1 MRGHFVALVAVVAAL
16 TLPALAH
23 AAPPANDS
31 YTTPEV
37 ISGASGTVF
46 GTRAEAT
53 AEAAETPSM
62 PHYHSIWYA
71 WTAPGYGTVSFDT
84 AGTAWAWVFEDGRLE
99 TESMTINGQRYGF
112 FNVKAGVT
120 YLVGLDDWTDGG
132 PTQFG
137 WSYTETPPPP
147 ANDDWTSPQP
157 LDDTSG
163 TVALDTRGATRQSCD
178 GDLGYGYSVWYSWVA
193 PDSGE
198 LTIQAI
204 TDTRGTIAGVYTY
217 DGSTPCAVQIT
228 RSGGDPGVAN
238 VVAGQRYLFGVDTWG
253 DTGGPTSFTYA
264 FATVERPVN
273 DDFAN
278 ATSLGSQHRGSVS
291 GSALHATAEP
301 GEPPLGPKTVWYAWT
316 PDVSGVA
323 SVDFKLGNGV
333 VYTGTSLDSLNTVA
347 YGGGRFDVTG
357 GTTYFLQVGSAGDY
371 GVDWLLEPDAP
382 PANDLFANAQSIQ
395 GDGGYVEST
404 NRLATF
410 QSGEPSHGGTST
422 ASVWFTWTA
431 PADGNMVFWVDSSS
445 WTVVQAYVGA
455 KLTVLSPAP
464 GELQE
469 PEAQRVSFP
478 AVARTTYR
486 LAVDSRGGGTGVFW
500 LGWLT
505 DSGTPAGGA
514 QPDTFATD
522 EDTPLTLTPDELT
535 ANDASAD
542 GGPVSFENAS
552 TDEEGHGTLT
562 FDDSGNLIFT
572 PDANFNGDGH
582 FSYSVIDDT
591 GTETTATV
599 TVQVA
604 PVNDAPTVT
613 LTAGAASIA
622 EGGAT
627 SLTATAADVDGD
639 KLTYS
644 WSATAGTVT
653 DSDSSATLSVDD
665 GPAVSTVRV
674 TVSDGTDS
682 AIASQDVVVTNVA
695 PTVAL
700 KSVVGAWGVQLPFTA
715 TIGDPSAAD
724 RAAGLSPTWFF
735 DGAPVPG
742 ARTTHVFAA
751 PGSYQ
756 VTFTAT
762 DKDGGSSTRPLTV
775 KVLRRNSTLAYAGAA
790 SAPFGF
796 GTVAATLGDALDP
809 ATARLDGHALSFT
822 AGGVSFTAT
831 TSGGTG
837 TVGVG
842 GALLP
847 GTYAIGAAFAGD
859 TLYGAS
865 SASGSLTVVNSAGK
879 ATGSGMLS
887 DGTPVSFSVRGDG
900 TAVNGTFAAGPFAA
914 ASVTALG
921 ISGHAAWFAGTGTD
935 GRPFVASVD
944 DAAEPGA
951 GADAVRIWIDG
962 ALQPGSGTIAT
973 GNVQLHK

>member
-1 MRGHFVALVAVVAAL
+1 MRGQFVALVAVLAAL
-16 TLPALAH
+16 TLTAVAH

-31 YTTPEV
+31 YTTPEA
-37 ISGASGTVF
+37 ISGTTGTVF

-53 AEAAETPSM
+53 AEDAEPPSM

-99 TESMTINGQRYGF
+99 TQTVKINGQRYGF

-120 YLVGLDDWTDGG
+120 YLVGLDDWTEGG

-147 ANDDWTSPQP
+147 ANDDWMSPQP
-157 LDDTSG
+157 LEDASG

-178 GDLGYGYSVWYSWVA
+178 GDLGYGYSIWYSWVA

-198 LTIQAI
+198 LTIQTI

-217 DGSTPCAVQIT
+217 DGSTPCAVQIA
-228 RSGGDPGVAN
+228 RSGGDAGVAN

-253 DTGGPTSFTYA
+253 DTGGPTSFNYA
-264 FATVERPVN
+264 FATVERPAN
-273 DDFAN
+273 NDFAN
-278 ATSLGSQHRGSVS
+278 ATLFGSEHRGSVT

-323 SVDFKLGNGV
+323 SVDFKLGDGA
-333 VYTGTSLDSLNTVA
+333 VYTGTSLDSLQTVA

-357 GTTYFLQVGSAGDY
+357 GTTYFLQVGSPGDY
-371 GVDWLLEPDAP
+371 SVDWLLEPDAP
-382 PANDLFANAQSIQ
+382 PANDLFANAQPIK
-395 GDGGYVEST
+395 GDTGYVEST

-410 QSGEPSHGGTST
+410 EPAEPDHGGTST
-422 ASVWFTWTA
+422 ASAWFTWTA

-455 KLTVLSPAP
+455 KLTGLSPAP

-469 PEAQRVSFP
+469 PKAQRVSFP
-478 AVARTTYR
+478 AVAGTTYR

-505 DSGTPAGGA
+505 DQGPPAGGA
-514 QPDTFATD
+514 QRDTVATD
-522 EDTPLTLTPDELT
+522 EDTPLTLTPGDLT
-535 ANDASAD
+535 ANDS
-542 GGPVSFENAS
+542 GPVSFQNAS
-552 TDEEGHGTLT
+552 TDAEGHGTLT
-562 FDDSGNLIFT
+562 FDDGGNLVFT
-572 PDANFNGDGH
+572 PDANFNGDAH
-582 FSYSVIDDT
+582 FSYSVIDDA
-591 GTETTATV
+591 GAETTATV

-604 PVNDAPTVT
+604 PVNDAPSVT
-613 LTAGAASIA
+613 LATAAATIA

-627 SLTATAADVDGD
+627 TLTATVTDVDGD
-639 KLTYS
+639 QLTYS
-644 WSATAGTVT
+644 WSATSGVVT
-653 DSDSSATLSVDD
+653 ASDSSATLSVDD
-665 GPAVSTVRV
+665 GPAVSTVQV

-682 AIASQDVVVTNVA
+682 
-695 PTVAL
+695 TVATR
-700 KSVVGAWGVQLPFTA
+700 SVTVLNAAPSIAPKAAAGAWGVPLLFTA
-715 TIGDPSAAD
+715 SVGDPSAAD

-742 ARTTHVFAA
+742 TRTTHVFNA
-751 PGSYQ
+751 PGSYR

-762 DKDGGSSTRPLTV
+762 DKDGGSTTRPLTV
-775 KVLRRNSTLAYAGAA
+775 KVLRRNSTLVYAGAA

-796 GTVAATLGDALDP
+796 GVFAATLGDALDP

-822 AGGVSFTAT
+822 AGGASFAAT

-837 TVGVG
+837 TVEVG

-847 GTYAIGAAFAGD
+847 GTYAVDAAFAGD

-865 SASGSLTVVNSAGK
+865 SAPGSLQVVNSAGK
-879 ATGSGMLS
+879 ATGSGTLS

-900 TAVNGTFAAGPFAA
+900 AAVTGSFAAGAFTAT
-914 ASVTALG
+914 SVTALG
-921 ISGHAAWFAGTGTD
+921 ISGHAAWFAGTGTE

-951 GADAVRIWIDG
+951 GADVVRFWIDG
-962 ALQPGSGTIAT
+962 VLQPGSGTIAA